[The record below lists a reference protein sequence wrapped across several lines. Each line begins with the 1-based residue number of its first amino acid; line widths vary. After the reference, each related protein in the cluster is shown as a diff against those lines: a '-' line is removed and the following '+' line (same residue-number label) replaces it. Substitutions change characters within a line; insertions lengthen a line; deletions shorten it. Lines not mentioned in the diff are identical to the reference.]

1 MAAGLG
7 DGGDEDGAESRES
20 LAGVRPVVAGSAS
33 DGKMDDGMG
42 SASIA
47 VAVLVSSVIPESVK
61 LIRAK
66 QDDSEQH
73 SVIDMHVPVDE
84 AKQVE
89 AIERGPWE
97 HIVPNPADTAAIHY
111 VNEAIIIS
119 VTYYMFFVCRTC
131 GALPNHE
138 VPLVVAWQPLSVGL
152 ASQSF

>member
-1 MAAGLG
+1 MRAAGRSCGNGCGLG
-7 DGGDEDGAESRES
+7 DGGDKDGAESGKCAPGMQS
-20 LAGVRPVVAGSAS
+20 VVAGCAS
-33 DGKMDDGMG
+33 DSKMDDGMG

-47 VAVLVSSVIPESVK
+47 VAVLVSSMIPKSVE
-61 LIRAK
+61 LICAK

-97 HIVPNPADTAAIHY
+97 HIVPYPADTAAIHY

-119 VTYYMFFVCRTC
+119 VTYITC
-131 GALPNHE
+131 FLSAAP
-138 VPLVVAWQPLSVGL
+138 VVRGPTMKTCPQ
-152 ASQSF
+152 